1 MKKVILLSS
10 VAVAS
15 GVLFANIF
23 NSMVIAAA
31 TDSDIPNSVLA
42 AKEFFRTVNP
52 GNFFKIFSPA
62 SQFLTLLSLILYW
75 RKAKNVRLFL
85 GIALICYISGDI
97 LAVTYFHPKTDI
109 MMSQPT
115 PDTGTLKRLSSE
127 WSNMNWVR
135 SLILLIGVVCSF
147 VAVDRFYAFKSTSKP
162 PVEKI

>member
-15 GVLFANIF
+15 GVLFANVF

-42 AKEFFRTVNP
+42 AKVFFKTVNP

-62 SQFLTLLSLILYW
+62 SQILTLLSLILYW
-75 RKAKNVRLFL
+75 KSTKNTRLFL
-85 GIALICYISGDI
+85 GIALICYVAGDI
-97 LAVTYFHPKTDI
+97 FAFTYFHPRTDI

-115 PDTGTLKRLSSE
+115 PDTETLKILSSE
-127 WSNMNWVR
+127 WSTMNWVR
-135 SLILLIGVVCSF
+135 SLVLLIGVVCSF
-147 VAVDRFYAFKSTSKP
+147 AAVDKSYSLKSTSIYPDRK
-162 PVEKI
+162 